1 MRICQ
6 RGKKRTRPYIVPSF
20 SLFFLKNFEYI
31 VSYGVKHRWQCTV
44 FFLFFLPLYVPE
56 ALIYMFKP
64 VHSFKVLVVLEYTVD
79 AAAVNLQIE
88 RVVVVTA
95 VLEEEYIL
103 S

>member
-1 MRICQ
+1 MHSS
-6 RGKKRTRPYIVPSF
+6 PLL
-20 SLFFLKNFEYI
+20 SLFFKKNFEYI
-31 VSYGVKHRWQCTV
+31 VLYGVKHRWQCTV
-44 FFLFFLPLYVPE
+44 FFFVFLPFYAPE

-79 AAAVNLQIE
+79 AAAVSLQIE